1 MKMMNHFNKKKKR
14 IIRYSLR
21 VSSKYIN
28 LECVDV
34 KVISISITITHRE
47 GLFDGNHSTNIIH
60 EDHFLATIIIRKG

>member
-47 GLFDGNHSTNIIH
+47 GLFDQSFDQYNTRRPFRG
-60 EDHFLATIIIRKG
+60 E